1 MAPVV
6 SLAMPVRNGGRFIEG
21 AIESLRAQSFA
32 DYELL
37 IVDNAST
44 DATPAICER
53 LERRDP
59 RIRYFRNPTDIGA
72 GANFNRGVELASGEL
87 FKWCAHDD
95 LISPD
100 YLERCVAALA
110 ARPAAVTAY
119 GRLLGIDENDG
130 PTGYVEE
137 PLPPVEDLAAA
148 GRFRMLTYR
157 QGLDAAIFGLHRRS
171 ALLASSLHL
180 PYYGSDCALLSELA
194 LLGPFVHV
202 PEAVLYSR
210 EHPSRSVNLA
220 SADRLAWQAPVG
232 TRANARE
239 FTSRIRHLY
248 AIAYRHRAAAPF
260 PATAAALT
268 VWVMHPVRLG
278 RVALEAV
285 GTVSPSLRVKLRAAG
300 LAVLGRIGGLSA
312 RRGRQDA

>member
-1 MAPVV
+1 MIPAV
-6 SLAMPVRNGGRFIEG
+6 SLAIPVRNGERFIG
-21 AIESLRAQSFA
+21 AAIESLRTQSFA
-32 DYELL
+32 DFELI

-53 LERRDP
+53 LARSDP
-59 RIRYFRNPTDIGA
+59 RIRYFRNPADLGA
-72 GANFNRGVELASGEL
+72 AANFNRGVALASGEL

-95 LISPD
+95 LVSPD

-119 GRLLGIDENDG
+119 GRLLGIGENGD

-137 PLPPVEDLAAA
+137 PLPPVDGVSAA
-148 GRFRMLTYR
+148 GRFRMLNCR

-180 PYYGSDCALLSELA
+180 PYYGSDCALLAELA

-202 PEAVLYSR
+202 PETVLYSR

-220 SADRLAWQAPVG
+220 STDRLAWQAPAG
-232 TRANARE
+232 TGASARE

-248 AIAYRHRAAAPF
+248 AIAYRHRAVAPF
-260 PATAAALT
+260 PVTAAALT
-268 VWVMHPVRLG
+268 LWLLHPVRLG
-278 RVALEAV
+278 RVALEGV
-285 GTVSPSLRVKLRAAG
+285 GIVSPSLRVRLRAAG
-300 LAVLGRIGGLSA
+300 LAVLGRFAAPSA
-312 RRGRQDA
+312 QRRRQNA